1 MTFLQNHNKIL
12 LSIFIAFRNNL
23 KFQYGK
29 QLLNNKIFIKKISPD
44 NVRLTCRIV
53 QLGIYEIIDRI

>member
-29 QLLNNKIFIKKISPD
+29 QLFYQKNSPD
-44 NVRLTCRIV
+44 NVRLTCWLV